1 MKRYLIPL
9 ALVLALLLAS
19 ACMVYA
25 QTAKPNGYAWVK
37 THPVYVE
44 GEKAELIFS
53 DVSDPVW
60 ARLYDI
66 NYVFLGGFED
76 VVGEGTDDIYFVAN
90 HQQWPVIEPL
100 DRGEPMVSPFH
111 EIHIVT
117 WLDRG
122 AAYPLL
128 SGEDVEEAE
137 GLGLLEIYDTEIVLN
152 APVVVWPEGWQDY
165 LIIPQAVRA
174 GGSSPFK
181 FSKGCKFIKL
191 PVYNGYVKNQTA
203 TFLLTD
209 VGSSIMR
216 GLGRTLGTPID
227 TAEKLAEEYGAN
239 YYGFAVSAL
248 ANQLENGPDL
258 EDLVD
263 VRYRF
268 LVEAPCWECP
278 RNQWSVYGEA
288 PSPILWRNKNKQYMP
303 LRLHVTVDRGSNC
316 SSVYRNADLVET
328 LIENGALE
336 IESIDGIVNSPTIA
350 IPSGN
355 ALK

>member
-1 MKRYLIPL
+1 MKRYLIP
-9 ALVLALLLAS
+9 LVLALLLAS

-44 GEKAELIFS
+44 GEKAELIFC

-66 NYVFLGGFED
+66 NYVFLAGFED
-76 VVGEGTDDIYFVAN
+76 AVGEGTDDIYFVAN

-117 WLDRG
+117 WLVPGD
-122 AAYPLL
+122 AYPLL

-137 GLGLLEIYDTEIVLN
+137 GWGLLEDVETEIVLN

-165 LIIPQAVRA
+165 TIIPQAVRA
-174 GGSSPFK
+174 GGAFPFK

-209 VGSSIMR
+209 VGSSILPD
-216 GLGRTLGTPID
+216 LGRSLGTVPTD
-227 TAEKLAEEYGAN
+227 TAEELAEEYGAN
-239 YYGFAVSAL
+239 YYHFTTVSAS
-248 ANQLENGPDL
+248 AKKDNDDDL
-258 EDLVD
+258 EDLVGL
-263 VRYRF
+263 RYRF
-268 LVEAPCWECP
+268 SIHEPCWECP
-278 RNQWSVYGEA
+278 RNQWSVYDEA

-328 LIENGALE
+328 LIENGALT

>member
-1 MKRYLIPL
+1 MKRYLII
-9 ALVLALLLAS
+9 AFALLLAS
-19 ACMVYA
+19 ACAIYA

-37 THPVYVE
+37 TYPAYVE
-44 GEKAELIFS
+44 GEKAELIFC
-53 DVSDPVW
+53 DVSNPVW

-66 NYVFLGGFED
+66 NYLFLTPVFGLDRGD
-76 VVGEGTDDIYFVAN
+76 GTDDIYFVAN

-100 DRGEPMVSPFH
+100 DGVNPVVSPLH

-117 WLDRG
+117 WLDPG
-122 AAYPLL
+122 NAYPLL

-137 GLGLLEIYDTEIVLN
+137 GLGLLEIYDTEIILN

-165 LIIPQAVRA
+165 IIIPQAVRA
-174 GGSSPFK
+174 GGTFPFK

-209 VGSSIMR
+209 VGDYR
-216 GLGRTLGTPID
+216 FKGLGRSLGMIP
-227 TAEKLAEEYGAN
+227 TAEELATEYGAN
-239 YYGFAVSAL
+239 YYSFAVSAL
-248 ANQLENGPDL
+248 AKQVRNGPDL

-303 LRLHVTVDRGSNC
+303 LRLHITVDRGTNC
-316 SSVYRNADLVET
+316 SSVYRNADLVEMLIDNGT
-328 LIENGALE
+328 LT
-336 IESIDGIVNSPTIA
+336 ESIDGIVNSPTIV

>member
-1 MKRYLIPL
+1 MKRYLII
-9 ALVLALLLAS
+9 AFALLLAS
-19 ACMVYA
+19 VCAVCA

-44 GEKAELIFS
+44 GEKAELIFC
-53 DVSDPVW
+53 DVTNPVW

-66 NYVFLGGFED
+66 NYLFPTPVFGADGGD
-76 VVGEGTDDIYFVAN
+76 GTDDIYFVAN

-100 DRGEPMVSPFH
+100 DGGTPTVSPLH
-111 EIHIVT
+111 KIHIVT

-165 LIIPQAVRA
+165 IIIPQAVKA
-174 GGSSPFK
+174 GGSFPFK

-209 VGSSIMR
+209 VGAYR
-216 GLGRTLGTPID
+216 FKGLGRSLGTIP
-227 TAEKLAEEYGAN
+227 TGEELATEYGAN
-239 YYGFAVSAL
+239 YYHFAISAYT
-248 ANQLENGPDL
+248 NQLRNGNVL
-258 EDLVD
+258 D

-288 PSPILWRNKNKQYMP
+288 PSPILWRNKNKQYTP
-303 LRLHVTVDRGSNC
+303 FRQHVTVDRGSNC
-316 SSVYRNADLVET
+316 SSVYRNADLVEMLIDNGT
-328 LIENGALE
+328 LT
-336 IESIDGIVNSPTIA
+336 ESIDGIVNSPTIV